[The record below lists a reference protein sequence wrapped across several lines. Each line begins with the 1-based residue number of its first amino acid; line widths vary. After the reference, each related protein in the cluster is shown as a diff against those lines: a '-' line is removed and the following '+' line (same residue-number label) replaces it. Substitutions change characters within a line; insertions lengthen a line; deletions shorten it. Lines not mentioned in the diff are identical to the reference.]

1 MELKQ
6 TFEVLLT
13 GVKRLR
19 VLVVE
24 MRSVSG
30 H

>member
-6 TFEVLLT
+6 TFEVLT